1 MINIRRASCFDI
13 DAVMPVISSAQKYL
27 ADQEIDQWQDDFPNR
42 DVIMHD
48 IVSAEAYVLTD
59 GKDIA
64 GYFVLYA
71 PPEPVYEALENG
83 SWLYKGDNYSAM
95 HRVAISENYRGQ
107 GLAHIIYNKCEERSV
122 ELGYDSLRVDTHPD
136 NKIMRH
142 MAESHGFMEC
152 GIVFY
157 PGNLK
162 RIAFEKVLGK

>member
-1 MINIRRASCFDI
+1 MINIRRASEADI
-13 DAVMPVISSAQKYL
+13 DAIMPVITEAQKYL
-27 ADQEIDQWQDDFPNR
+27 AAREIDQWQDDFPNR

-48 IVSAEAYVLTD
+48 IVSEEAYVLTD
-59 GKDIA
+59 GDNIA

-71 PPEPVYEALENG
+71 PPEPVYEVLENG
-83 SWLYKGDNYSAM
+83 SWLNKGDNYGAM
-95 HRVAISENYRGQ
+95 HRVAISDSYRGQ
-107 GLAHIIYNKCEERSV
+107 GLAHMIYNKCEARSV

-142 MAESHGFMEC
+142 MAESHGFKEC

-162 RIAFEKVLGK
+162 RIAFEKLIGK